1 MNEGRMT
8 GEQKR
13 RKKGRTFRVEKKGNA
28 SFSLIVREYQE

>member
-13 RKKGRTFRVEKKGNA
+13 RKKGRTFRVEEKEMHYFL
-28 SFSLIVREYQE
+28 S